1 MEKFEIN
8 YSKKNIPIS
17 SKNQYK
23 LMLTSKVE
31 KVLKRMRWKVLEFH
45 GKLDNDSQK
54 ETYGFNSL
62 KCPPAI
68 IELADFEN
76 YMMLMVKSVQFRQIR
91 NTFQNKLKSDID
103 EIKKVTKCLFLLT
116 SHETFIKWKKIN
128 TKNF

>member
-1 MEKFEIN
+1 MQKFEIN
-8 YSKKNIPIS
+8 YSKKNISIS

-31 KVLKRMRWKVLEFH
+31 KVLKRMRWKVLEFL

-54 ETYGFNSL
+54 ETYGFKSL

-68 IELADFEN
+68 TELADFEN
-76 YMMLMVKSVQFRQIR
+76 DMMLMVKNVQFRQIC

-116 SHETFIKWKKIN
+116 SQEIFTKWKKIS

>member
-23 LMLTSKVE
+23 LILTSKVE
-31 KVLKRMRWKVLEFH
+31 KVLKRRRWKVLEFL

-54 ETYGFNSL
+54 ETYEFKSL

-68 IELADFEN
+68 TELADFEN
-76 YMMLMVKSVQFRQIR
+76 DLMLMVKKVQFRQIC

-103 EIKKVTKCLFLLT
+103 EIKKKRQSVCFC
-116 SHETFIKWKKIN
+116 
-128 TKNF
+128 